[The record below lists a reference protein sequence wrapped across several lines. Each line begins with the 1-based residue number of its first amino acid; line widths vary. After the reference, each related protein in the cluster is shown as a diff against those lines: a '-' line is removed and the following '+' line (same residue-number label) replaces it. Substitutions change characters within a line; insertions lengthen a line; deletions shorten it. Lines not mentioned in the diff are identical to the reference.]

1 MPSLHLQRTD
11 VVVGVDTH
19 KDEHVAVALDGIG
32 GHLGSHAA
40 PATPDG
46 HAALLTW
53 AHSHGRVVAFGVE
66 GTGTYGLGL
75 ARYLR
80 RHGARI
86 HEVSRPPRPGARR
99 LAGKSDLVDAEHAAR
114 EVLSGGATS
123 VPKRADGAAETLRL
137 IKVARDPAVKAR
149 TQAMNLLRAALV
161 TSPDELRA
169 GLKGLTPGRLIAACA
184 ELPEGPPT
192 DPASASVYAL
202 RSLATRWLALDAEVR
217 EHTRHLERILEESAP
232 ELVAAYGVG
241 PDSAAELVIAAGD
254 NGERIRNEAAFAKLC
269 GVCPIPASSGRT
281 TGRHRLNRGG
291 NRKANAALHRV
302 VIVRLKWH
310 EPTRAY
316 MARRTAEGR
325 TKKDVVRCLKRYVA
339 RELFRLLPRQ
349 VERADEKVAAGA

>member
-1 MPSLHLQRTD
+1 MPSLHLRRTD

-19 KDEHVAVALDGIG
+19 KDQHVAVALDGIG
-32 GHLGSHAA
+32 GRLGSHAS

-46 HAALLTW
+46 YAALLAW
-53 AHSHGRVVAFGVE
+53 ARGHGRVVAYGVE
-66 GTGTYGLGL
+66 GTGTYRTGL
-75 ARYLR
+75 ARHLR
-80 RHGARI
+80 RHGAKI

-99 LAGKSDLVDAEHAAR
+99 AAGKSARAEHAAR

-123 VPKRADGAAETLRL
+123 APKAADGAAEVLRL

-149 TQAMNLLRAALV
+149 TQAMDLLRAALV

-169 GLKGLTPGRLIAACA
+169 ELKGLTPARLIAACA
-184 ELPEGPPT
+184 GLPDGPPT
-192 DPASASVYAL
+192 DPASASAYAL
-202 RSLATRWLALDAEVR
+202 RSLAERWLALDAEVR
-217 EHTRHLERILEESAP
+217 EHTRHLQRVLEESAP
-232 ELVAAYGVG
+232 ELIAAYGVG

-254 NGERIRNEAAFAKLC
+254 NAERVRNEAAFAKLC
-269 GVCPIPASSGRT
+269 GVCPVPASSGRT

-325 TKKDVVRCLKRYVA
+325 TKKDVIRCLKRYVA
-339 RELFRLLPRQ
+339 REVFRLLPRRA
-349 VERADEKVAAGA
+349 ERAAENVAAGA